1 MDKGRTYQTYDLA
14 DYFFRYTTISA
25 KVLYERYF
33 ADQTGGSD
41 HPALVILKQLTTS
54 SEELKLT
61 VSTI

>member
-1 MDKGRTYQTYDLA
+1 MNKFRIFQTYQHA
-14 DYFFRYTTISA
+14 DEFFCMFSA
-25 KVLYERYF
+25 KALYERYF

-54 SEELKLT
+54 SKELKLT

>member
-1 MDKGRTYQTYDLA
+1 MDKVRTNQTYELA
-14 DYFFRYTTISA
+14 DYFFRYTISA

-41 HPALVILKQLTTS
+41 HPALVILKQLTRS